1 MMGGWRGE
9 EEETSDVLEVKK
21 KKRSRRRTGWR
32 GHLRKR
38 RGASKKKW

>member
-21 KKRSRRRTGWR
+21 KKDPEGEQ
-32 GHLRKR
+32 G
-38 RGASKKKW
+38 GGDI